1 MNSKA
6 IFITNKN
13 FIDKSSNEGGVK
25 LCTQDYFELLSRK
38 FDLIVFPLENR
49 KSIWYR
55 ILVKLG
61 VNQYNDFKN
70 SRKVS
75 ELHDLILKN
84 DVKYLFLNQSNT
96 ALFGLEVK
104 RRCAA
109 KISIF
114 ICSHGN
120 ESGDLLHQ
128 VTRFYSELPF
138 YRRVFSNWILGKTI
152 RSEVLQRT
160 NGIDGVLTVSEVEA
174 QIENWLGAKKVLLVP
189 RTVEYSPISFN
200 NKIGVVGFIGDLSHA
215 PNYYGI
221 RILCEAIENQ
231 KTNHELIVRIVGTC
245 TAESKKIQ
253 RDFAFVN
260 CIGYLTNQELV
271 KECESWSFF
280 LNPVFY
286 YSRGV
291 STKLAKALSM
301 GLPVIT
307 TEIGNRGY
315 QWKVGDLPTV
325 SSPEEMA
332 DSVLELAFDFD
343 KIQHY
348 RKQVQQIVKSI
359 PTLNDLS
366 LKLSEFVN
374 S

>member
-1 MNSKA
+1 MKSKA
-6 IFITNKN
+6 IFITNRIY
-13 FIDKSSNEGGVK
+13 IDKSSNEGGVK
-25 LCTQDYFELLSRK
+25 LCTQDYMELLSMK
-38 FDLIVFPLENR
+38 FDLIVFPIVNR
-49 KSIWYR
+49 RSIWYR
-55 ILVKLG
+55 ILVRLG
-61 VNQYNDFKN
+61 INQYNDFK
-70 SRKVS
+70 SSEKVT
-75 ELHDLILKN
+75 ELHDLIVKS

-104 RRCAA
+104 KRLGD
-109 KISIF
+109 KISVF
-114 ICSHGN
+114 VCSHGN

-128 VTRFYSELPF
+128 VTRFRSELPF
-138 YRRVFSNWILGKTI
+138 YRKVLSNWILGKTI
-152 RSEVLQRT
+152 RSEVIQRT

-174 QIENWLGAKKVLLVP
+174 QIENWLGAKKVFLVT
-189 RTVEYSPISFN
+189 RTIEYNPISYN
-200 NKIGVVGFIGDLSHA
+200 KKIGIVGFIGDLSHA

-221 RILCEAIENQ
+221 RTLCEAIKNQ
-231 KTNHELIVRIVGTC
+231 NSSHDLIIRIVGST

-253 RDFAFVN
+253 QDFTFVN

-315 QWKVGDLPTV
+315 QWKEGDLPTV

-332 DSVLELAFDFD
+332 DRILELAFDND
-343 KIQHY
+343 KIEHY
-348 RKQVQQIVKSI
+348 RKQVFQIVKSI
-359 PTLNDLS
+359 PSFNELS
-366 LKLSEFVN
+366 LKLEEFVN
-374 S
+374 R

>member
-1 MNSKA
+1 MKSKA

-13 FIDKSSNEGGVK
+13 YVDKSSKEGGVK
-25 LCTQDYFELLSRK
+25 LCTQDYVELLSTK
-38 FDLIVFPLENR
+38 FELMVFPIENR

-55 ILVKLG
+55 ILVRLG
-61 VNQYNDFKN
+61 INQYNDYN
-70 SRKVS
+70 DINKVA
-75 ELHDLILKN
+75 ELHDLIVKN

-104 RRCAA
+104 KRCGG
-109 KISIF
+109 KIFLF

-128 VTRFYSELPF
+128 VTRFHNELPI
-138 YRRVFSNWILGKTI
+138 YRKVLSNWILGKTI
-152 RSEVLQRT
+152 RSESLQRT

-174 QIENWLGAKKVLLVP
+174 QIENWLGAKKVFLVP
-189 RTVEYSPISFN
+189 RTIEYNPISY
-200 NKIGVVGFIGDLSHA
+200 NKKLGIVGFIGDLSHA

-221 RILCEAIENQ
+221 RTLCEAIKNQ
-231 KTNHELIVRIVGTC
+231 NTSHELIIRIIGTS
-245 TAESKKIQ
+245 TPESKKIQ
-253 RDFAFVN
+253 QDFKFVN
-260 CIGYLTNQELV
+260 CIGYLSNQELV

-315 QWKVGDLPTV
+315 HWKIGDLPTV

-332 DSVLELAFDFD
+332 NRIMELAFDYQ
-343 KIQHY
+343 KIEYY
-348 RKQVQQIVKSI
+348 RTEVFKIVKSI
-359 PTLNDLS
+359 PTFNELS
-366 LKLSEFVN
+366 LKLEEFVKR
-374 S
+374 